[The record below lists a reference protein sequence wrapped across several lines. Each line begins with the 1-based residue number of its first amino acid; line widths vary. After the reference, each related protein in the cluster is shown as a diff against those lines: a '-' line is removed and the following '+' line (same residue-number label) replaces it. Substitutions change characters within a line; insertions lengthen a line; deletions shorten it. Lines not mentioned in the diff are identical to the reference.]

1 MTWLSRRR
9 KASSAFAVSE
19 VIESKEP
26 RSKEPQSPTVEV
38 TVEQPTRPKRDRWDK
53 LQILV
58 QPLGGLF
65 TALAIAMLGFKSS
78 EFLNRRQAVETNARL
93 YSELMSKREESES
106 ALRKDMFQTI
116 IGSFV
121 TAKGK
126 GDLDASVL
134 NLELLAYNF
143 HESLNLKPLFL
154 DLKRKIAREL
164 TNARTPAGR
173 EEYEAYM
180 DRLERVAREI
190 GRKQVI
196 VLEGVGSKVDRS
208 IDLSQDPSGESLEP
222 ATLTLGSQQATF
234 GVDILSVDPVNKE
247 LSVGL
252 SIETPDP
259 KLGRQTKSATFTVS
273 YFDFPMIDNTRLTGG
288 DRCAIVLNAF
298 SAYSA
303 DLTLVFF
310 PGAYASLKEKPYYS
324 EVIENIRQENARL
337 K

>member
-1 MTWLSRRR
+1 VNDDAGPDPPVNVEPPSG
-9 KASSAFAVSE
+9 
-19 VIESKEP
+19 ESP
-26 RSKEPQSPTVEV
+26 RPAAPV
-38 TVEQPTRPKRDRWDK
+38 RDGWDK

-65 TALAIAMLGFKSS
+65 TALAIAVLGFRSS
-78 EFLNRRQAVETNARL
+78 EFLNRRQAIETNTRL

-121 TAKGK
+121 SASGK

-154 DLKRKIAREL
+154 DLRRRIAREKSQAHGPS
-164 TNARTPAGR
+164 ARA
-173 EEYEAYM
+173 EYESYQ

-190 GRKQVI
+190 ARKQVI
-196 VLEGVGSKVDRS
+196 VLEGVGKQVDRS
-208 IDLSQDPSGESLEP
+208 IDLTKDPSGESLEP
-222 ATLTLGSQQATF
+222 ATLVLDSLQATF
-234 GVDILSVDPVNKE
+234 GIDILSVDRANKTLE
-247 LSVGL
+247 VGL
-252 SIETPDP
+252 SVETPDP
-259 KLGRQTKSATFTVS
+259 KLGRQTKTASFSVS

-288 DRCAIVLNAF
+288 DRCAIVLNGF
-298 SAYSA
+298 SDYSA
-303 DLTLVFF
+303 DITLVLF

-324 EVIENIRQENARL
+324 EVIESVRQENERMS